1 METIIKEFREQIAK
15 LEKEQKTIKPQRK
28 TVHFK
33 GERTL
38 TPYDA
43 WVTAKHNKE
52 LLRAMYAA
60 YNLLR
65 GKNFYITEKNAKPI
79 KLKDYYELFGIFLK
93 HPSTISLNPI
103 NYINYKYEKFE
114 GKHPLTMYLIAI
126 NYYLENYGYRL
137 PRVEIEYKRWN
148 GEKYK
153 TLDYDIDNYEKII
166 HISE

>member
-43 WVTAKHNKE
+43 WVTTKHNKE
-52 LLRAMYAA
+52 ILRAMYAA

-79 KLKDYYELFGIFLK
+79 NRKEYYELYGVY
-93 HPSTISLNPI
+93 LN
-103 NYINYKYEKFE
+103 EKFE
-114 GKHPLTMYLIAI
+114 GKHPLTIYLNTI
-126 NYYLENYGYRL
+126 NYYLEEHGYCI
-137 PRVEIEYKRWN
+137 PRVEVECTRWN

-166 HISE
+166 RISE